1 LPDCLGLRRLAR
13 SLDQLH
19 LGAVGTH
26 LMPGPWLP
34 SGSARDPSRY
44 VCYRRAMLLTVI
56 ALG

>member
-1 LPDCLGLRRLAR
+1 
-13 SLDQLH
+13 
-19 LGAVGTH
+19 
-26 LMPGPWLP
+26 MPGPWLP